1 MASALDVFANR
12 YLASSRVT
20 GLRSRADHHL
30 DVTSH
35 RVVDLEIN
43 ISGNQVLVALASSLC
58 LAGTIVW
65 AFVRYWI
72 FAP

>member
-1 MASALDVFANR
+1 MASALDVVANSS
-12 YLASSRVT
+12 LDSSRVT
-20 GLRSRADHHL
+20 GLRFRADHHL
-30 DVTSH
+30 DVTRH
-35 RVVDLEIN
+35 RVVDLGIN

-58 LAGTIVW
+58 LAGSLVW